1 MVHVAVN
8 KYDFEQNQ
16 HFRVRFW
23 GGVGGHQKAYAVY
36 AFINVDNCERPLRFT
51 RTTQKVGNICDPS
64 GRNQSHVGRVRFPLR
79 AKMHGRAHIIT
90 DSCFIAFITFKI
102 C

>member
-1 MVHVAVN
+1 MVFMF
-8 KYDFEQNQ
+8 K
-16 HFRVRFW
+16 
-23 GGVGGHQKAYAVY
+23 VY
-36 AFINVDNCERPLRFT
+36 ANLLPTNLLSFFKKVNNTRNNNNKFEIRFT

-64 GRNQSHVGRVRFPLR
+64 GRNQSHVGRVCFPLR